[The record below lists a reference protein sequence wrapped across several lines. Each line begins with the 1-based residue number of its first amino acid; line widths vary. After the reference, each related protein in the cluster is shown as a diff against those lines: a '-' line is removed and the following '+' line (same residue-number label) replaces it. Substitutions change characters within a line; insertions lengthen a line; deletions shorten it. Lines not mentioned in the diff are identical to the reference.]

1 MNRIIVCVTN
11 DLSTDQRVHKVC
23 TSLERMGF
31 QVCLIGRR
39 LPNSMPLARS
49 YQTKRMQLLFNKGPL
64 FYAEYNIRLFLML
77 LLSNYQL
84 TLAND
89 MDTLPS
95 AFLATKL
102 RGKTLVFDAHELFSE
117 VPEVQAR
124 PKVRAFWQSLEKRF
138 LPKVKHAYTVCQ
150 SIADYYGERYGIA
163 MKVVRNL
170 PKKSNEKSDIIKREQ
185 IILYQ
190 GAVNLGRGL
199 DVMIHAMH
207 HIDKAVLWIVGGGD
221 EYERLTQLVREEKLS
236 EKVRFFGR
244 MKFEALKEIT
254 PQASVGIS
262 IEENIGLNYYYAL
275 PNKLFDYINNGIP
288 VLVSDFPEMARIVD
302 HYNIGCKLKKHEA
315 KVLATTINKML
326 ADKAQMTTWA
336 SNCHLAAKE
345 LNWETE
351 EKVLEAI
358 YKPLLK

>member
-1 MNRIIVCVTN
+1 MKRIIVAVTN

-23 TSLERMGF
+23 TSLKGMGYD
-31 QVCLIGRR
+31 VCLIGRR
-39 LPNSMPLARS
+39 LPKSLPLDRD

-64 FYAEYNIRLFLML
+64 FYTEYNIRLFLL
-77 LLSNYQL
+77 LIFSRYHLS
-84 TLAND
+84 LAND
-89 MDTLPS
+89 MDSLP
-95 AFLATKL
+95 AAYLATKL
-102 RGKTLVFDAHELFSE
+102 RGRALVFDAHELFSE

-124 PKVRAFWQSLEKRF
+124 PKVRAFWQGLEKRF

-150 SIADYYGERYGIA
+150 SIADYYGERYGIK

-170 PKKSNEKSDIIKREQ
+170 PMKSPELPQSEKKER

-199 DVMIHAMH
+199 DEMIHAMN
-207 HIDKAVLWIVGGGD
+207 DVDNAVLWIVGGGD
-221 EYERLTQLVREEKLS
+221 EYDRLTRLVIELKLS
-236 EKVRFFGR
+236 DKVRFFGR

-254 PQASVGIS
+254 PKATIGIS

-288 VLVSDFPEMARIVD
+288 VLVSDFPEMGRIVD
-302 HYNIGCKLKKHEA
+302 HYKIGSKLKKHEP
-315 KVLATTINKML
+315 KVIADTINKML
-326 ADKAQMTTWA
+326 SDKKQMTAW
-336 SNCHLAAKE
+336 SLQCNIAAKE
-345 LNWETE
+345 LNWEAE
-351 EKVLEAI
+351 EKILEEI